1 MTQLLIRHATA
12 GDPAAWTGDDR
23 ERPLDDEGRSQAAA
37 LVALLEPYPLERVLT
52 SPYLRCVQTVEPLAV
67 ARKLPLE
74 YRHELGDD
82 ARPEDALALIGHL
95 EAAGTRAALCTHGDL
110 IRELLGEELAKGEV
124 AVVDATTTGL
134 IVRQRLSPPELELRA
149 RGRPFVANELVRE
162 GADDRTG
169 ERSQEVDPEV

>member
-12 GDPAAWTGDDR
+12 GDPAAWAGDDR
-23 ERPLDDEGRSQAAA
+23 ARPLDDHGRSQAAA
-37 LVALLEPYPLERVLT
+37 LVALLEPHPLERVLT

-67 ARKLPLE
+67 ARRLPLE

-82 ARPEDALALIGHL
+82 ARPEDALALIGEL
-95 EAAGTRAALCTHGDL
+95 QAAGTRAALCTHGDL

-149 RGRPFVANELVRE
+149 RRRPFVANELVRE
-162 GADDRTG
+162 GADNRTG
-169 ERSQEVDPEV
+169 ERSHEVDPEV